1 MADEIQNSE
10 KMKNE
15 FISSVS
21 HELRTPLTAIK
32 GWGETLVTLGAEDL
46 GMMKK
51 GMHVIIHETERLS
64 DMVEELLDFSRI
76 QNGRFTLVKTK
87 MDILAELGDA
97 VLIYTERARRDNME
111 LIYHE
116 PENVSYVF
124 GDKNRLKQVFI
135 NIIDNA
141 LKYSDPGG
149 TVTVTVTES
158 DGYIVIVVKDTGIG
172 ISEKDLSKVTEK
184 FYKADTTRRGS
195 GIGLAVASEIVSLH
209 EGTLHVDSK
218 LGEGTTVTIK
228 LPVMD
233 QKESVQKT
241 EITVHEERGTE
252 SAE

>member
-1 MADEIQNSE
+1 M
-10 KMKNE
+10 
-15 FISSVS
+15 
-21 HELRTPLTAIK
+21 
-32 GWGETLVTLGAEDL
+32 
-46 GMMKK
+46 
-51 GMHVIIHETERLS
+51 
-64 DMVEELLDFSRI
+64 
-76 QNGRFTLVKTK
+76 
-87 MDILAELGDA
+87 
-97 VLIYTERARRDNME
+97 
-111 LIYHE
+111 
-116 PENVSYVF
+116 
-124 GDKNRLKQVFI
+124 FI